1 MPHPE
6 LPTEILNIIAQLV
19 SSTGGTQDLQ
29 ALALSSRP
37 FVPLVQSILFQRITF
52 NKTRARPGGFLTLL
66 KARPN
71 LALLVKS
78 VILTQSAM
86 EQKALIKVFRLLHN
100 VERLEFPA
108 GRSSVHESTPI
119 FPYLSHPKW
128 SWLRLDPS
136 MAASLATV
144 GRYLRRLRVLVLR
157 DVEELPLDIILE
169 HLPHLLNLELV
180 WTKSPA
186 IAVDPS
192 HKLKSLQWHLDEHSF
207 KNWRTPE
214 PTWLLGS
221 SLTHVHFV
229 IKTTLYFQMR
239 HQPSCRLLTSLCSLT
254 FEVHHWHF
262 HDNVGENSTP
272 FFLNAITTLPDSA
285 PLHTLTLKFRTLGY
299 NPGSRHDWDRIEDAV
314 TKLGTCA
321 VRRPTPVRQI
331 NVQMHGFTDHH
342 DSMRDALAVT
352 VRGVSTDV
360 SVESFTNGCL

>member
-1 MPHPE
+1 
-6 LPTEILNIIAQLV
+6 ILNIIAELV
-19 SSTGGTQDLQ
+19 SSAGGTQDLQ

-37 FVPLVQSILFQRITF
+37 FVPLVQSFLFQR
-52 NKTRARPGGFLTLL
+52 
-66 KARPN
+66 
-71 LALLVKS
+71 S
-78 VILTQSAM
+78 VTLTQSAM

-128 SWLRLDPS
+128 SWLHLDPS
-136 MAASLATV
+136 MAPHGQV

-186 IAVDPS
+186 IA
-192 HKLKSLQWHLDEHSF
+192 SLNGILTSIRS
-207 KNWRTPE
+207 RTGG
-214 PTWLLGS
+214 LLSQRGFWDLPNS
-221 SLTHVHFV
+221 RSFV

-272 FFLNAITTLPDSA
+272 FFLNAITTLPTQ
-285 PLHTLTLKFRTLGY
+285 HQ
-299 NPGSRHDWDRIEDAV
+299 DAV
-314 TKLGTCA
+314 TQLGTCA

-342 DSMRDALAVT
+342 DTMRDALAVT